1 MRKGFRGKDKPVLMA
16 HLLPPF
22 LQIAEASSAKGGRS
36 QKTLNE
42 GISLVF
48 KAILPPPLFKGRV
61 GVGLMDALITA
72 QKIYRAEF
80 FSLRKRILEPPTR
93 VTPIR
98 MTKE

>member
-48 KAILPPPLFKGRV
+48 KAILPPPLLHIAGAIC
-61 GVGLMDALITA
+61 M
-72 QKIYRAEF
+72 AE
-80 FSLRKRILEPPTR
+80 LPCG
-93 VTPIR
+93 
-98 MTKE
+98 